1 MEALKIA
8 AKEDSPE
15 IIFDPQNKLFEINH
29 RSLPED
35 AVAFYA
41 PAFNWLEKY
50 RNEITEPAVFKIK
63 LDYFNTTTAKQLYK
77 MFCVLAEISEKHKI
91 SVQWLYQSEDK
102 DMRASGERYS
112 KLIDLDFEIIE
123 Y

>member
-15 IIFDPQNKLFEINH
+15 IILDPQNKRFEINH

-35 AVAFYA
+35 AVAFYT
-41 PAFNWLEKY
+41 PVFQWLERY
-50 RNEITEPAVFKIK
+50 RKEALDLSTFHFK
-63 LDYFNTTTAKQLYK
+63 LDYYNTTTAKQLYK
-77 MFCVLAEISEKHKI
+77 LFCLLEEISEMNGIEIKWH
-91 SVQWLYQSEDK
+91 YHHDDK
-102 DMRASGERYS
+102 DMRSAGERYS
-112 KLIDLDFEIIE
+112 KLVDLKFELVE